1 MMMTFLKRRDLFLD
15 QGCMSICVLLLK
27 VSQSSQGLH
36 VVLDVLTN
44 ATGKKNKFEKSHI
57 LGKKE
62 LKLSLFLKAIIV
74 YIETSA

>member
-1 MMMTFLKRRDLFLD
+1 
-15 QGCMSICVLLLK
+15 MSTCVLLLK
-27 VSQSSQGLH
+27 ASQSSQGLH

-74 YIETSA
+74 YIETST